1 MYRLLVD
8 SFLIP
13 AADVVGG
20 GAGDVIAEFCSLLMD
35 SCLSPVA
42 VDVVDDGLSAGLCR
56 LLMDSCLSPLLR
68 WFWYR
73 MAGLYRL
80 LI

>member
-20 GAGDVIAEFCSLLMD
+20 GDVIAGLCRLLMD
-35 SCLSPVA
+35 GCLSPVA

-68 WFWYR
+68 WFWHR